1 MSKQE
6 IKLTNEQQ
14 VAFDEI
20 INFYDTFNSI
30 VKPYWIVT
38 GVAGTGKTTLL
49 SNLIEFL
56 TEYDILNESK
66 EDNRKVAVIT
76 LTWKASTVLH
86 AKGVAQAQSIHSFL
100 YCSEWNESTKE
111 FTYTKK
117 EAKELQDKFKLIIV
131 DEASMASEEIKT
143 DLQLLE
149 IPIVYVGDPFQ
160 LGPVSNNKNEINFLS
175 KPDSKLT
182 TILRQALENPIIEMS
197 MNIRENPNFRFIPG
211 TYKKKIHIEKSYNIN
226 VKWLTWADQVLCG
239 TNRTRI
245 EKNNLTRQV
254 QGKNVNK
261 LPDKGEKLIAL
272 NNLKTEKI
280 YNGTILFAND
290 SYHKNDLNDRK
301 HFMDI
306 ILEDDRTFSIK
317 TIFPDMVKD
326 PEILKPLTADK
337 KLLQLAFGSVI
348 TCHKAQGGQWNK
360 VMIFNEPIGSDNIE
374 KRRWMYTAITR
385 AINQCII
392 LI

>member
-1 MSKQE
+1 MTE
-6 IKLTNEQQ
+6 ERLKLTNEQQ

-49 SNLIEFL
+49 SNIIEFL

-66 EDNRKVAVIT
+66 EDDRKVAVIT
-76 LTWKASTVLH
+76 LTWKASIILH
-86 AKGVAQAQSIHSFL
+86 SKGVPQAQSIHSFL
-100 YCSEWNESTKE
+100 YCSEWNELAKE

-117 EAKELQDKFKLIIV
+117 DAKELQSKFKLIIV
-131 DEASMASEEIKT
+131 DEASMASEEIKK
-143 DLQLLE
+143 DLEALE

-160 LGPVSNNKNEINFLS
+160 LGPVTNNKNEVSFLS
-175 KPDSKLT
+175 NPDSKLT

-197 MNIRENPNFRFIPG
+197 MNIRENPNFKFTPG
-211 TYKKKIHIEKSYNIN
+211 TYKKKIHIEKVHNIN
-226 VKWLTWADQVLCG
+226 VKWLIWADQILCG
-239 TNRTRI
+239 TNKTRI
-245 EKNNLTRQV
+245 EKNTLTRRI
-254 QGKNVNK
+254 QGKDVTK

-280 YNGTILFAND
+280 YNGTILFADD

-306 ILEDDRTFSIK
+306 KLEDNRTFKMK
-317 TIFPDMVKD
+317 TVFADMVKD
-326 PEILKPLTADK
+326 NQDLKMMSADK
-337 KLLQLAFGSVI
+337 KLLQIAFGSVI
-348 TCHKAQGGQWNK
+348 TCHKAQGGQWDK
-360 VMIFNEPIGSDNIE
+360 LMIFNEPIGSDNTE